1 MMVFKPIG
9 DHEQP
14 DHLHLQPC
22 LRKQTRGQLSNSHN
36 MHLSQKSMGSL
47 AVIAV
52 LLCIAIMGANG
63 QQKKSECC
71 KEVSTEKI
79 TVPITGFQLQR
90 KNPPCVKAVI
100 FFTNEGPK
108 CSHWRENWVQDKI
121 LELRKLQS
129 AEKGQKKDSS
139 MAAP

>member
-1 MMVFKPIG
+1 MIVFKTIG
-9 DHEQP
+9 DHEQS

-22 LRKQTRGQLSNSHN
+22 LRKQTRGQLSNKRN
-36 MHLSQKSMGSL
+36 MHLSQKTMGSL

-52 LLCIAIMGANG
+52 ILCISIMGANG
-63 QQKKSECC
+63 QQNKSECC

-90 KNPPCVKAVI
+90 RNPPCVKAVI

-108 CSHWRENWVQDKI
+108 CSHWREDWVQIKI
-121 LELRKLQS
+121 LELRKLQA
-129 AEKGQKKDSS
+129 AEKGQKTDS
-139 MAAP
+139 